1 MIVWAAAE
9 RASFVRIDART
20 RASLADHFVTHRRAR
35 PARASRPG
43 AAPHGLVDLLP
54 ALVERLRARFE
65 AIALAVAVGRIA
77 GLPRRLFW
85 RSARTEQGGCANC
98 DAREGVLHA
107 ARASGPVARA
117 RARRA

>member
-1 MIVWAAAE
+1 MIVWAPAE

-43 AAPHGLVDLLP
+43 AAPHGPVDLLP
-54 ALVERLRARFE
+54 ALVERLRACFE

-77 GLPRRLFW
+77 GLPGRLFR
-85 RSARTEQGGCANC
+85 RSARAEQGA
-98 DAREGVLHA
+98 AAQIAML
-107 ARASGPVARA
+107 ARASCMTAATASGPAARA
-117 RARRA
+117 RA